1 MGIRE
6 GCSLSASLILFYSS
20 LSVFALRIPRLELDT
35 TVDLKYCKF
44 YTEVAMNFSGVE
56 VFACLSENR
65 EEVVRIRINSP
76 YDWLDRYMEI

>member
-1 MGIRE
+1 
-6 GCSLSASLILFYSS
+6 
-20 LSVFALRIPRLELDT
+20 
-35 TVDLKYCKF
+35 VDLKYCKF

-65 EEVVRIRINSP
+65 EEVVRIGINSP